1 MMYLKITGKNKTMVE
16 LEKAQKMI
24 TEASKILHHLQFAIG
39 VELVDDAEQE
49 TITDPDNQG
58 YQKSYNDDI

>member
-1 MMYLKITGKNKTMVE
+1 MVE